1 MTRCPSCGY
10 YALHYNPDNDRYEC
24 YDCGWHN

>member
-1 MTRCPSCGY
+1 MRKCPSCGY
-10 YALHYNPDNDRYEC
+10 HAVYYNPDNDRFEC